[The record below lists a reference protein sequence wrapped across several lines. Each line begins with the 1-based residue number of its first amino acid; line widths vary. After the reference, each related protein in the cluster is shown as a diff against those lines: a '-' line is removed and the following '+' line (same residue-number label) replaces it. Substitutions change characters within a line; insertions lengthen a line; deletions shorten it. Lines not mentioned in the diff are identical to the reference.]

1 MFIIIQF
8 LWKGKAA
15 LGPRPEVTRDQGRG
29 DTLQLSPI
37 RLNLGSFAIAAQP
50 RLAVPLKSRE
60 AREFAEAFHFATC
73 GEGAVLLHHDAHLQ
87 VLLEDLIDVLH

>member
-1 MFIIIQF
+1 MFIIIRL

-15 LGPRPEVTRDQGRG
+15 FGPRP
-29 DTLQLSPI
+29 PI

-50 RLAVPLKSRE
+50 RLAVLLKSRE
-60 AREFAEAFHFATC
+60 AGEFAEAFHFAAC
-73 GEGAVLLHHDAHLQ
+73 GEGAVLLHHGAHLQ